1 MWIVE
6 AEKDMHGASRVVV
19 VHLDTIVHAA
29 HLIGIYGDR
38 FYPKIMPEQSLDFF
52 HTFYVNKLPTMVL
65 QQLHRWFNF
74 GLPNLTHSP

>member
-1 MWIVE
+1 MVTWYCQVRNGPGEDTGMWIVE
-6 AEKDMHGASRVVV
+6 AEKDMHGAPRVAV

-65 QQLHRWFNF
+65 Q
-74 GLPNLTHSP
+74 